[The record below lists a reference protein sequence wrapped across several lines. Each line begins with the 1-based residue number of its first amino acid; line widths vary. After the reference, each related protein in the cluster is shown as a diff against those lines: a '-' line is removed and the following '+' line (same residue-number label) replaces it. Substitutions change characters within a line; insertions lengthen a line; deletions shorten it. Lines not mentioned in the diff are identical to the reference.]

1 MSAGLMEIPLEKVE
15 IGPYQAR
22 SKEVKKELESLKMS
36 IQKLGL
42 LYPIIVYREEDKYK
56 TLDGQRRYMVF
67 EELGKS
73 TIPAIVVPK
82 PTDELMAKAMSYT
95 ATQRHLLL
103 EREDAIDVVT
113 ALFDKYNDE
122 KKVAEEYGISE
133 DEVRDL
139 VGIGVVKSKAP
150 RLWNWYEERRDE
162 KGTVDTT
169 LRALKATRAPDGS
182 IDEEK
187 AVELAGDM
195 FPLLKEQQEEA
206 VKVAREDPTLSRKEI
221 VIKAK
226 QAPVTLSTT
235 IPYDTFLE
243 FEKKMKEEGIPSR
256 TRGVKRAIEEWVA
269 E

>member
-22 SKEVKKELESLKMS
+22 SKGAKKELESLKMS

-42 LYPIIVYREEDKYK
+42 LYPIIVYREDDKYM

-67 EELGKS
+67 DELGKS

-82 PTDELMAKAMSYT
+82 PVDEFMAKAMSYT

-133 DEVRDL
+133 AEVRDL

-150 RLWNWYEERRDE
+150 KLWSWYEERRDE

-187 AVELAGDM
+187 AVELADDL
-195 FPLLKEQQEEA
+195 FPLIKDQQEEA
-206 VKVAREDPTLSRKEI
+206 VKVAREDPSLSTDEI
-221 VIKAK
+221 VTKAK
-226 QAPVTLSTT
+226 QAPVNLSTT
-235 IPYDTFLE
+235 ISYDTFLA
-243 FEKKMKEEGIPSR
+243 FEKKMNEEGIPSR
-256 TRGVKRAIEEWVA
+256 TKGVERAIEEWVV
-269 E
+269 

>member
-22 SKEVKKELESLKMS
+22 SKGAKTELESLKMS

-42 LYPIIVYREEDKYK
+42 LYPIIVYREDDKYK

-82 PTDELMAKAMSYT
+82 PIDELMAKAMSYT
-95 ATQRHLLL
+95 ATQRHLHL

-113 ALFDKYNDE
+113 ALFDSYNDV
-122 KKVAEEYGISE
+122 KKVAEEYGLSE
-133 DEVRDL
+133 AEVRDL
-139 VGIGVVKSKAP
+139 VGIGVVKSKATK
-150 RLWNWYEERRDE
+150 LWGWYEERRDE
-162 KGTVDTT
+162 KGAVDTT

-187 AVELAGDM
+187 AVELAGDL

-206 VKVAREDPTLSRKEI
+206 VKVAREDPSLSKEEI
-221 VIKAK
+221 VTKAK
-226 QAPVTLSTT
+226 QAPVNLSTT
-235 IPYDTFLE
+235 VSYDTFLA
-243 FEKKMKEEGIPSR
+243 FEKKMKEKDIPSR
-256 TRGVKRAIEEWVA
+256 SKGVERAIEDWIV
-269 E
+269 